1 MRKSLH
7 NFLLIKI
14 IIFTFTSSFLIFFE
28 TKIYAD
34 LPHSLRIENLPT
46 LQAGPPLNI
55 QAAYDKEVLLE
66 VTVADDFSSQNS
78 KIVWS
83 INNKKICTGLY
94 CPIVLKESDYQN
106 TVPILQIITYNEYG
120 GTTYTYE
127 FEIRS
132 NEGFD
137 SKSLNKETAY
147 IKNTENYSNSNS
159 FSTQSVSAIFG
170 KGTLIQSD
178 YILYIGSLS
187 RSFNWSEGVF
197 QTDNLDTLRIAD
209 SESGVWFLLPSSN
222 LSIKSQSQNDNFRHA
237 MLNFGNLRVKA
248 SGVKNDTDTNTESFN
263 YKMEVQTPEVIVT
276 VPRGGDLVMTRGK
289 DNEKLFTRI
298 IVFSGE
304 VYLEPNAHLIKNPEK
319 YKNGKISLG
328 TGLEFKIYEDGK
340 ILPLSIPNNSTIE
353 NFIAFTTTQ
362 DELKERNQVRN
373 IDNLS
378 DILDRA
384 ALLADNEEYFE
395 LLNLL
400 TPIQNQM
407 KRDIRI
413 PYYLG
418 FAKKGLYQTQEA
430 KKYFLISRE
439 MDTNFPMAHWQLGL
453 IYLEEKNYHFAENEF
468 LLAHKNLPL
477 QSKVAHEYEYY
488 IGVPYFFNNK
498 LVLAKN
504 SFQSAVWD
512 TELDPSLRQSAAD
525 FLRKINI
532 EKPWSLIVPI
542 GVQYDNNVLSI
553 AQNQSLPSQY
563 SQKSDFRS
571 IVGAL
576 YTYDSSKENKDNG
589 WFLGGGGKS
598 FYVKNYPSTYSL
610 LDAIVLEGSIYETYR
625 WDKDEVK
632 KEKDSVRVYQ
642 TAGDIIVNN
651 QQDTIYFLG
660 GGVYKTIDLNAGVQ
674 FDISNRPVG
683 EKKSGLVYNQYYQ
696 MGFGQYGAFVLDL
709 MLQAQ
714 EQLMF
719 QTSDTVGNTFEVIAT
734 PSATYSMNSKANLKF
749 GNTFDFLY
757 TFISPIQSTYKF
769 IPTVALNYFFYDWLI
784 GTLSGSF
791 EYDRVLPDNSNVY
804 RPGASLMFTGIF

>member
-1 MRKSLH
+1 MRKNQH
-7 NFLLIKI
+7 KFLFIRILVIAC
-14 IIFTFTSSFLIFFE
+14 IFSFLFLYH
-28 TKIYAD
+28 TKVYAD
-34 LPHSLRIENLPT
+34 LPQSLRMELPT
-46 LQAGPPLNI
+46 LQSGPPLNI

-66 VTVADDFSSQNS
+66 VTVGDDFSSQNS

-127 FEIRS
+127 FEMHS
-132 NEGFD
+132 KEGFD
-137 SKSLNKETAY
+137 SKSLNKDTEYTKSP
-147 IKNTENYSNSNS
+147 KNSSNS

-187 RSFNWSEGVF
+187 RSFNWNEGIF

-209 SESGVWFLLPSSN
+209 SESGLWFLLPSSN
-222 LSIKSQSQNDNFRHA
+222 LAIKEQSESDNMRRA
-237 MLNFGNLRVKA
+237 NLNFGNLRVKA
-248 SGVKNDTDTNTESFN
+248 SGVKSDTDSNTESFN
-263 YKMEVQTPEVIVT
+263 YKMKIETSEVKVT
-276 VPRGGDLVMTRGK
+276 VPRGGDVVMTREK
-289 DNEKLFTRI
+289 DKENGKLFTRV

-304 VYLEPNAHLIKNPEK
+304 VYLEPNPKIIKNSEK
-319 YKNGKISLG
+319 FKNNKISLG
-328 TGLEFKIYEDGK
+328 TGLEFKIYEDGN
-340 ILPLSIPNNSTIE
+340 ISPLSIPNNSTIE

-362 DELKERNQVRN
+362 NELKERNQVRN

-378 DILDRA
+378 EILDRA

-407 KRDIRI
+407 QRDIRI

-418 FAKKGLYQTQEA
+418 FAKKGLFQTQEA
-430 KKYFLISRE
+430 KKYFLISKK
-439 MDTNFPMAHWQLGL
+439 MDNNFSMAHWQLGL
-453 IYLEEKNYHFAENEF
+453 IYLEEKNYPNAENEF
-468 LLAHKNLPL
+468 LLAHKNIPL

-488 IGVPYFFNNK
+488 VGVPYFFNNK
-498 LVLAKN
+498 LLLAKN
-504 SFQSAVWD
+504 SFQTAVWD
-512 TELDPSLRQSAAD
+512 TELDPSLRQSASD

-532 EKPWSLIVPI
+532 EKPWTLIVPV

-553 AQNQSLPSQY
+553 AQNQSLPTQY

-576 YTYDSSKENKDNG
+576 YTYDSSKENHDNG
-589 WFLGGGGKS
+589 WFLGGAGKA
-598 FYVKNYPSTYSL
+598 FYVKNYPNTYSP
-610 LDAIVLEGSIYETYR
+610 LDAIVLEGSAYETYR

-632 KEKDSVRVYQ
+632 KEKDSIRIYQ
-642 TAGDIIVNN
+642 TAGDILVNN

-660 GGVYKTIDLNAGVQ
+660 GGVYKSLELNAGVQ

-683 EKKSGLVYNQYYQ
+683 DKRSALVYNQYYL
-696 MGFGQYGAFVLDL
+696 MGLGQYGPFVLDL
-709 MLQAQ
+709 NLQGQ

-719 QTSDTVGNTFEVIAT
+719 QTSNTVGNTFEIIAT
-734 PSATYSMNSKANLKF
+734 PSATYSINSKANIKF

-769 IPTVALNYFFYDWLI
+769 IPTVALNYFFYEWLI
-784 GTLSGSF
+784 GTFSGSY
-791 EYDRVLPDNSNVY
+791 EYDRVLPDNSNVF
-804 RPGASLMFTGIF
+804 RPGASIMLTGIF